1 VENDVPEGYVLGTGF
16 LHLMVL
22 GWVAFGPVLRQIGA
36 LLRLFIDNYIWMEG
50 IRGRR
55 PVAWGLFLGLI
66 GLADGFILGS
76 LVG

>member
-1 VENDVPEGYVLGTGF
+1 MGGS
-16 LHLMVL
+16 
-22 GWVAFGPVLRQIGA
+22 
-36 LLRLFIDNYIWMEG
+36 FIDNYIWMEG